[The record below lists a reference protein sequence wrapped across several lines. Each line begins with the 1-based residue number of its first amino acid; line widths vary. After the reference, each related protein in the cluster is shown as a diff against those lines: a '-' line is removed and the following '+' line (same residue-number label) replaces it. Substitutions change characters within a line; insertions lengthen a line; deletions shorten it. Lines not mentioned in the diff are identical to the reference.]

1 MCDAKPSEV
10 PSPAAPVRRAA
21 GAGYLD
27 SVQGGPAAAP
37 ASDERVLVLPE
48 LRLESGRTL
57 RLAPVAY
64 RTWGTLRATRDNAIV
79 VNHALTGDT
88 AADVWWSDLVGPGKV
103 LDTDRFFVVCA
114 NILGSPYG
122 SVSPPSVDPD
132 TGRPY
137 GPTFPDVT
145 IRDTVAAHRQVLEH
159 LGVRR
164 VALAIGGSM
173 GGMLALEWAYHRDLV
188 RAIAVVAAGGHHSP
202 WSIAWGE
209 AQRQA
214 IFADP
219 AWKGG
224 AYTPDAPPASGL
236 SVARMMAMVSYRS
249 SGEFRTRFGRA
260 TAGDPA
266 GAAGG
271 ARTAGGDAAGAPGG
285 ARDAGRDP
293 VTTARFEVES
303 YLHHQGKKLNERFDA
318 NCYVQLTRQMDT
330 HDVGRGRGGYEE
342 ALDSLPQPALVV
354 GIPSDVLYPI
364 DEQAELAS
372 LLPGGQ
378 LEVLSSRFGHD
389 GFLVDSEALAEILGS
404 FVRRYV
410 Y

>member
-1 MCDAKPSEV
+1 MCDAKPLES

-27 SVQGGPAAAP
+27 AARAGLQAAP
-37 ASDERVLVLPE
+37 ASEERVLVLPE

-64 RTWGTLRATRDNAIV
+64 RTWGTLRPTRDNAV
-79 VNHALTGDT
+79 VVCHALTGDT
-88 AADVWWSDLVGPGKV
+88 AADAWWSDLVGPGRV
-103 LDTDRFFVVCA
+103 LDTERFFVVCA

-122 SVSPPSVDPD
+122 SVSPLSVDPD
-132 TGRPY
+132 SGRPY
-137 GPTFPDVT
+137 GPDFPEVT

-173 GGMLALEWAYHRDLV
+173 GGMQALEWGFHRDLV

-224 AYTPDAPPASGL
+224 NYDPDAPPSTGL

-249 SGEFRTRFGRA
+249 SGEFRTRFGRSTVA
-260 TAGDPA
+260 
-266 GAAGG
+266 
-271 ARTAGGDAAGAPGG
+271 
-285 ARDAGRDP
+285 DP
-293 VTTARFEVES
+293 VADARFEVES

-318 NCYVQLTRQMDT
+318 NCYVHLTRQMDT

-372 LLPGGQ
+372 LLPGGR
-378 LEVLSSRFGHD
+378 LETLHSRYGHD
-389 GFLVDSEALAEILGS
+389 GFLVDSEALAELIAP

>member
-1 MCDAKPSEV
+1 MCDAKPLEV
-10 PSPAAPVRRAA
+10 PAPAAPVRRAA
-21 GAGYLD
+21 GSGYLD
-27 SVQGGPAAAP
+27 SAQSVTSPAP
-37 ASDERVLVLPE
+37 SSEERVLVLPE

-64 RTWGTLRATRDNAIV
+64 RTWGALRPTRDNCIV
-79 VNHALTGDT
+79 VCHALTGDT
-88 AADVWWSDLVGPGKV
+88 AADAWWSDLVGPGRV

-122 SVSPPSVDPD
+122 SVSPLSIDPD

-173 GGMLALEWAYHRDLV
+173 GGMLALEWGFHRDLV
-188 RAIAVVAAGGHHSP
+188 RAFAVIAAGGHHSP

-224 AYTPDAPPASGL
+224 AYAPDAPPASGL

-260 TAGDPA
+260 TAGDPP
-266 GAAGG
+266 AA
-271 ARTAGGDAAGAPGG
+271 ARSLGRDAAEGHAVGG
-285 ARDAGRDP
+285 DP
-293 VTTARFEVES
+293 VTAARFEVES

-378 LEVLSSRFGHD
+378 LEILSSRFGHD
-389 GFLVDSEALAEILGS
+389 GFLVDSEALAEIVGS